1 MMILTLVYD
10 NFAAVVVTGGNDS
23 LALTLL
29 AKQAFQKV
37 IGITVDHRLA
47 NSNSIKGHSKL
58 YFRFLSP
65 AACFL
70 AISAS
75 SMVCI
80 LHAQSDT

>member
-1 MMILTLVYD
+1 MMILILVYD

-47 NSNSIKGHSKL
+47 NSI
-58 YFRFLSP
+58 R
-65 AACFL
+65 
-70 AISAS
+70 
-75 SMVCI
+75 
-80 LHAQSDT
+80 